1 MVYVLSQLR
10 EHEMGYLTY
19 ELKLSIVEHGDTI
32 YLDIRV
38 TSTWIIG
45 IQKASILSWVE
56 LVTLFLD
63 WNLIMTWSYM
73 WHLQGHESLFS

>member
-1 MVYVLSQLR
+1 MACSLSQLR
-10 EHEMGYLTY
+10 KRELNYLTCY
-19 ELKLSIVEHGDTI
+19 LELSIVEHGDTI

-73 WHLQGHESLFS
+73 WHLQGHESIFS